1 MEEMVNRCYVFE
13 PVDLDVKDFASEGLI
28 LDIGGG
34 GEGVIGRL
42 KGKEVVAIDLLREE
56 LEEAAEGPLKM
67 VMDARDLKF
76 LDSSFTT
83 ATAFFSM
90 MYLDEREDQRKVLAE
105 AWRVLKAGG
114 RLHLWD
120 IDLAGRPETEKEM
133 YLVHLRY
140 HIGGEMKE
148 TGYGR
153 RWPQEPRGAEDYIRL
168 AEEAGFQHIAT
179 ERTKHVFYLVFAKP

>member
-1 MEEMVNRCYVFE
+1 
-13 PVDLDVKDFASEGLI
+13 
-28 LDIGGG
+28 
-34 GEGVIGRL
+34 
-42 KGKEVVAIDLLREE
+42 
-56 LEEAAEGPLKM
+56 LKM

-76 LDSSFTT
+76 LDSSFMT

-105 AWRVLKAGG
+105 AWRALKAGG

-133 YLVHLRY
+133 YFVHLRY
-140 HIGGEMKE
+140 HIGGVMKE

-153 RWPQEPRGAEDYIRL
+153 RWPQEPRGAEDYILL
-168 AEEAGFQHIAT
+168 AEEAGFQHIAS

>member
-13 PVDLDVKDFASEGLI
+13 PVDLEVKDFASEGLI

-76 LDSSFTT
+76 LDSSFMT

-105 AWRVLKAGG
+105 VWRALKAGG

-133 YLVHLRY
+133 YFVHLRY
-140 HIGGEMKE
+140 HIGGVMKE

-153 RWPQEPRGAEDYIRL
+153 RWPQEPRGAEDYILL
-168 AEEAGFQHIAT
+168 AEEAGFQHIAS